1 MNLHYNGEIT
11 LGNILTLVA
20 LGIAI
25 VTGWKDIIYRVKNLE
40 VWRKEHSDT
49 LVTVA
54 AATVEIKEAVV
65 QLKQIAAGQ
74 ERRIVMLEEKR
85 P

>member
-1 MNLHYNGEIT
+1 VNLHYNGEIT
-11 LGNILTLVA
+11 LGNIITLVA
-20 LGIAI
+20 AGIA
-25 VTGWKDIIYRVKNLE
+25 VLTAWKDIIYRVKNLE
-40 VWRKEHSDT
+40 AWRKEHSDT
-49 LVTVA
+49 LTTVA

-74 ERRIVMLEEKR
+74 DRRIIMLEEKR